1 MRNIDDRLRRHLD
14 VVQEKYGDRVVFI
27 SAVGSMNYGLFT
39 ATSDVDTKAIILPT
53 YAELVLKNPES
64 VTLQIDDEQCSV
76 KDLRVY
82 INELKKQGINVL
94 ETLVTNYYLVNSK
107 FLNQV
112 ELLRSWSEEICH
124 YDENRFLSSAI
135 GATRPYTKRWNIAY
149 KNYLESDDEAKL
161 DYKAAYNI
169 VRLHNAIHAYIQ
181 GAKFKSVIN
190 CGTSLDRDLLL
201 RIKNGYLG
209 PEGTNSLVSNV
220 MKDLPESNI
229 CEKNAEIERRLNNFT
244 LKIIAENCW
253 RDY

>member
-1 MRNIDDRLRRHLD
+1 MKDIDERIKKHLA

-39 ATSDVDTKAIILPT
+39 ETSDVDTKAVILPT
-53 YAELVLKNPES
+53 YEEIVLKKPES

-94 ETLVTNYYLVNSK
+94 ETLITNYYLVNGK
-107 FLNQV
+107 FLNQI
-112 ELLRSWSEEICH
+112 ELLRSWAEEICH
-124 YDENRFLSSAI
+124 YDENKFLSSTI
-135 GATRPYTKRWNIAY
+135 GAACSYAKRWNIAY
-149 KNYLESDDEAKL
+149 KNYLETDDDANL

-169 VRLHNAIHAYIQ
+169 VRLHNTIHAYIQ
-181 GAKFKSVIN
+181 GMKFKEAIN

-201 RIKNGYLG
+201 RIKYGYLG
-209 PEGTNSLVSNV
+209 PEGTRSLVSYV

-229 CEKNAEIERRLNNFT
+229 CEKNNEIECRLNNFV
-244 LKIIAENCW
+244 LNMIAENCW
-253 RDY
+253 RE

>member
-1 MRNIDDRLRRHLD
+1 MKDIDERLKKHLA

-39 ATSDVDTKAIILPT
+39 ETSDVDTKAVILPT
-53 YAELVLKNPES
+53 YEEIVLKKPES

-94 ETLVTNYYLVNSK
+94 ETLVTNYYLVNGK
-107 FLNQV
+107 FLNQI
-112 ELLRSWSEEICH
+112 ELLRSWAEEICH
-124 YDENRFLSSAI
+124 YDENKFLSSTI
-135 GATRPYTKRWNIAY
+135 GAACSYAKRWNIAY
-149 KNYLESDDEAKL
+149 KNYLESDDDANL

-169 VRLHNAIHAYIQ
+169 VRLHNTIHAYIQ
-181 GAKFKSVIN
+181 GMKFNEAIN

-201 RIKNGYLG
+201 RIKYGYLG
-209 PEGTNSLVSNV
+209 PEGTRSLVSNV

-229 CEKNAEIERRLNNFT
+229 CEKNNEIECRLNNFV
-244 LKIIAENCW
+244 LNMIAENCW
-253 RDY
+253 RE

>member
-1 MRNIDDRLRRHLD
+1 MKDIDERIKKHLA

-39 ATSDVDTKAIILPT
+39 ETSDVDTKAVILPT
-53 YAELVLKNPES
+53 YEEIVLKKPES

-94 ETLVTNYYLVNSK
+94 ETLVTNYYLVNGK
-107 FLNQV
+107 FLNQI
-112 ELLRSWSEEICH
+112 ELLRSWAEEICH
-124 YDENRFLSSAI
+124 YDENKFLSSAI
-135 GATRPYTKRWNIAY
+135 GATRPYVKRWNISY
-149 KNYLESDDEAKL
+149 KNYLEYDDDVNL

-169 VRLHNAIHAYIQ
+169 VRLHNTIHAYIQ
-181 GAKFKSVIN
+181 GMKFKEAIN

-201 RIKNGYLG
+201 RIKYGYLG
-209 PEGTNSLVSNV
+209 PEGTRSLVSNV

-229 CEKNAEIERRLNNFT
+229 CEKNNEIECRLNNFV
-244 LKIIAENCW
+244 LNMIAENCW
-253 RDY
+253 RE

>member
-1 MRNIDDRLRRHLD
+1 MRNIDERIKKHLA

-39 ATSDVDTKAIILPT
+39 ETSDVDTKAVILPT
-53 YAELVLKNPES
+53 YAEIVLKKPES

-82 INELKKQGINVL
+82 INELKKQGINAL
-94 ETLVTNYYLVNSK
+94 ETLVTNYYLVNGK

-112 ELLRSWSEEICH
+112 ELLRSWSEEISH
-124 YDENRFLSSAI
+124 YDENRFLSSTI
-135 GATRPYTKRWNIAY
+135 GAACSYAKRWNIAY

-169 VRLHNAIHAYIQ
+169 VRLHGAIHAYIQ
-181 GAKFKSVIN
+181 GAKFKNVIN
-190 CGTSLDRDLLL
+190 CGTSLDRDFLL
-201 RIKNGYLG
+201 RIKHGYLG
-209 PEGTNSLVSNV
+209 PEGANSLVSHV
-220 MKDLPESNI
+220 VKDLPESNI
-229 CEKNAEIERRLNNFT
+229 CEKNEGIERRLDNFT

-253 RDY
+253 RD

>member
-1 MRNIDDRLRRHLD
+1 MKDIDERIKKHLA

-39 ATSDVDTKAIILPT
+39 ETSDVDTKAVILPT
-53 YAELVLKNPES
+53 YAEIVLKKPES

-94 ETLVTNYYLVNSK
+94 ETLVTNYYLVNAK
-107 FLNQV
+107 FLKQI
-112 ELLRSWSEEICH
+112 ELLRSWAEEICH
-124 YDENRFLSSAI
+124 YDENKFLSSTI
-135 GATRPYTKRWNIAY
+135 GAACSYAKRWNIAY
-149 KNYLESDDEAKL
+149 KNYLETDDDANL

-169 VRLHNAIHAYIQ
+169 VRLHNTIHAYIQ
-181 GAKFKSVIN
+181 GRKFKEAIN

-201 RIKNGYLG
+201 RIKYGYLG
-209 PEGTNSLVSNV
+209 PEGTRSLVSHV

-229 CEKNAEIERRLNNFT
+229 CEKNNEIECRLNNFV
-244 LKIIAENCW
+244 LNMIAENCW
-253 RDY
+253 RE

>member
-1 MRNIDDRLRRHLD
+1 MKDIDERIKRHLA

-39 ATSDVDTKAIILPT
+39 ETSDVDTKAVILPT
-53 YAELVLKNPES
+53 YEELVLKKPES

-94 ETLVTNYYLVNSK
+94 ETLVTNYYLVNGK

-112 ELLRSWSEEICH
+112 EQLRSWAEEICH
-124 YDENRFLSSAI
+124 YDENKFLSSTI
-135 GATRPYTKRWNIAY
+135 GAACPYARRWNLAY
-149 KNYLESDDEAKL
+149 KNYLESDNEPAL
-161 DYKAAYNI
+161 DYKSACNI
-169 VRLHNAIHAYIQ
+169 VRLYNTIHAYVQ
-181 GAKFKSVIN
+181 GENFKSAIN
-190 CGTSLDRDLLL
+190 CRTQLDRDLLL
-201 RIKNGYLG
+201 RIKHGYLG
-209 PEGTNSLVSNV
+209 PEGTNSTISAV

-229 CEKNAEIERRLNNFT
+229 CEKNEEIERRLDNFT

-253 RDY
+253 RNY

>member
-1 MRNIDDRLRRHLD
+1 MKDIDERIKKHLA

-39 ATSDVDTKAIILPT
+39 ETSDVDTKAVILPT
-53 YAELVLKNPES
+53 YEEIVLKKPES

-94 ETLVTNYYLVNSK
+94 ETLVTNYYLVNGK
-107 FLNQV
+107 FLNQI
-112 ELLRSWSEEICH
+112 ELLRSWAEEICH
-124 YDENRFLSSAI
+124 YDENKFLSSTI
-135 GATRPYTKRWNIAY
+135 GTACSYAKRWNSSY
-149 KNYLESDDEAKL
+149 KNYLETDDDANL

-169 VRLHNAIHAYIQ
+169 VRLHNTIHAYIQ
-181 GAKFKSVIN
+181 GMKFKEAIN

-201 RIKNGYLG
+201 RIKYGYLG
-209 PEGTNSLVSNV
+209 PEGTRSLVSNV

-229 CEKNAEIERRLNNFT
+229 CEKNNEIECRLNNFV
-244 LKIIAENCW
+244 LNMIAENCW
-253 RDY
+253 RE

>member
-1 MRNIDDRLRRHLD
+1 MKDIDERIKKHLA

-39 ATSDVDTKAIILPT
+39 ETSDVDTKAVILPT
-53 YAELVLKNPES
+53 YAEIVLKKPES

-94 ETLVTNYYLVNSK
+94 ETLVTNYYLVNGK
-107 FLNQV
+107 FLNQI
-112 ELLRSWSEEICH
+112 ELLRSWAEEICH
-124 YDENRFLSSAI
+124 YDENKFLSSTI
-135 GATRPYTKRWNIAY
+135 GAACSYAKRWNISY
-149 KNYLESDDEAKL
+149 KNYLETDDDANL

-169 VRLHNAIHAYIQ
+169 VRLHNTIHAYIQ
-181 GAKFKSVIN
+181 GRKFKDAIS

-201 RIKNGYLG
+201 RIKSGYLG
-209 PEGTNSLVSNV
+209 PEGTRSLVSNA

-229 CEKNAEIERRLNNFT
+229 CEKNNELECRLNNFV
-244 LKIIAENCW
+244 LNMIAENCW
-253 RDY
+253 RE

>member
-1 MRNIDDRLRRHLD
+1 MKDIDERIKKHLA

-39 ATSDVDTKAIILPT
+39 ETSDVDTKAVILPT
-53 YAELVLKNPES
+53 YEEIVLKKPES

-94 ETLVTNYYLVNSK
+94 ETLVANYYLVNGK
-107 FLNQV
+107 FLNQI
-112 ELLRSWSEEICH
+112 ELLRSWAEEICH
-124 YDENRFLSSAI
+124 YDENKFLSSTI
-135 GATRPYTKRWNIAY
+135 GAACSYAKRWNIAY
-149 KNYLESDDEAKL
+149 KNYLETDDDANL

-169 VRLHNAIHAYIQ
+169 VRLHNTIHAYIQ
-181 GAKFKSVIN
+181 GMKFKEAIN

-201 RIKNGYLG
+201 RIKYGYLG
-209 PEGTNSLVSNV
+209 PEGTRSLVSYV

-229 CEKNAEIERRLNNFT
+229 CEKNNEIECRLNNFV
-244 LKIIAENCW
+244 LNMIAENCW
-253 RDY
+253 RE

>member
-1 MRNIDDRLRRHLD
+1 MRDIDERIKKHLA

-39 ATSDVDTKAIILPT
+39 ETSDVDTKAVILPT
-53 YAELVLKNPES
+53 YAEIVLKKPES

-94 ETLVTNYYLVNSK
+94 ETLVTNYYLVNGK
-107 FLNQV
+107 FLNQI
-112 ELLRSWSEEICH
+112 EQLRSWADEICH
-124 YDENRFLSSAI
+124 YDENRFLISTI
-135 GATRPYTKRWNIAY
+135 GAACSYAKRWNIAY

-169 VRLHNAIHAYIQ
+169 VRLHGAIHAYIQ
-181 GAKFKSVIN
+181 GAKFKNVIN
-190 CGTSLDRDLLL
+190 WGTSLDRDFLL
-201 RIKNGYLG
+201 RIKHGYIG
-209 PEGTNSLVSNV
+209 PEGTRSLVSNV

-229 CEKNAEIERRLNNFT
+229 CEKNEEIELRLDNFT

-253 RDY
+253 RE

>member
-1 MRNIDDRLRRHLD
+1 MKDIDERIKKHLA

-39 ATSDVDTKAIILPT
+39 ETSDVDTKAVILPT
-53 YAELVLKNPES
+53 YAEIVLKKPES

-94 ETLVTNYYLVNSK
+94 ETLVTNYYLVNGK
-107 FLNQV
+107 FLNQI
-112 ELLRSWSEEICH
+112 ELLRSWAEEICH
-124 YDENRFLSSAI
+124 YDENKFLSSTI
-135 GATRPYTKRWNIAY
+135 GAACSYAKRWNIAY
-149 KNYLESDDEAKL
+149 KNYLEADDDANL

-169 VRLHNAIHAYIQ
+169 VRLHNTIHAYIQ
-181 GAKFKSVIN
+181 GMKFKEAIN

-201 RIKNGYLG
+201 RIKYGYLG
-209 PEGTNSLVSNV
+209 PEGTRSLVSYV

-229 CEKNAEIERRLNNFT
+229 CEKNNEIECRLNNFV
-244 LKIIAENCW
+244 LNMIAENCW
-253 RDY
+253 RE